1 MTKPYYAPDGILA
14 ILMVIM
20 SSIYIY
26 CVLPVASGGPVSP
39 DRLDVLEDDIVNLL
53 MMHNRHERTFMVIYG
68 GFTAIILVLIKCH
81 GRLQARVAVL
91 EETVKSCMK
100 DDRGQIRHPAHDTR
114 HGTVDCHAS
123 NVAQFLKKIIGNNI
137 TDNADGLVASFT
149 TDDLLYISNCIKQNL
164 EVNISD
170 AARELFKAEHHK
182 FAATLKGTH
191 IM

>member
-14 ILMVIM
+14 ILMIIM

-26 CVLPVASGGPVSP
+26 YVLPVASGGPVSP

-53 MMHNRHERTFMVIYG
+53 MMHNRHERMFMVIYG

-91 EETVKSCMK
+91 EERNENCMK
-100 DDRGQIRHPAHDTR
+100 DNADRRHRASCT
-114 HGTVDCHAS
+114 CHEKIDHHVS
-123 NVAQFLKKIIGNNI
+123 SIAQFFTKIIG
-137 TDNADGLVASFT
+137 DNMTEYADGLVASFT
-149 TDDLLYISNCIKQNL
+149 TDDLLYISNRVKQEP

-170 AARELFKAEHHK
+170 AARIQFKAEHHK